1 VVRRRSHATVTADPP
16 PVSFVLNGQVAN
28 ALGNH
33 ERVADV
39 TLAASGLTQIRT
51 NENGVFTLRAETA
64 ASYALALTKP
74 GFVERATKVSIP
86 VQVEL
91 SIIPADFDLAAFE
104 EFAPR
109 TSGLRKWMTDPA
121 VLILRNVVDF
131 LGAQANFRD
140 FRVTDREIVPGAID
154 CIWSYL
160 RSSISELT
168 GGTRA
173 FSRLELLAATSQSR
187 FRTDQLSAHS
197 IVVLFAR
204 DLGANGRGVA
214 YGGEQPW
221 TFNRGVVFLHADHL
235 PLCSSTAQQVVPHEL
250 GHALGYAPNHVTK
263 QPSIMGS
270 PIAFSLTQFDGDA
283 IALINQ
289 RPPGNRAP
297 DVDPDDFSL
306 NLSTEPQG
314 PSGDTIPQP

>member
-1 VVRRRSHATVTADPP
+1 VG
-16 PVSFVLNGQVAN
+16 FVLNGQVTN

-39 TLAASGLTQIRT
+39 ALGATGLTQTRT
-51 NENGVFTLRAETA
+51 NENGFFTLRAETA
-64 ASYALALTKP
+64 ATYVLGLTKP
-74 GFVERATKVSIP
+74 GFVERATRVRIP
-86 VQVEL
+86 GQVEL
-91 SIIPADFDLAAFE
+91 SLIPVDFHLDAFE

-109 TSGLRKWMTDPA
+109 TPGLRKWMTDPA
-121 VLILRNVVDF
+121 LLILRNVVDF
-131 LGAQANFRD
+131 LGAQANFTD
-140 FRVTDREIVPGAID
+140 FRVTDREIAPAAID

-160 RSSISELT
+160 RTSISELT
-168 GGTRA
+168 RGTRT
-173 FSRLELLAATSQSR
+173 FSRLELLAAMPQSR
-187 FRTDQLSAHS
+187 FRTDQVSAHS

-214 YGGEQPW
+214 YDGEQPW
-221 TFNRGVVFLHADHL
+221 TLNRGVVFLHADHL
-235 PLCSSTAQQVVPHEL
+235 PLCSPTAQQVVPHEL

-270 PIAFSLTQFDGDA
+270 PIAFSLTQFDRDA

-297 DVDPDDFSL
+297 DADPDDFSL
-306 NLSTEPQG
+306 NLAGELHGGSGEP
-314 PSGDTIPQP
+314 IP